1 MYLIPI
7 VIYCLA
13 AALFIFGLTFH
24 DELLKEK
31 HDKNKKGA
39 PPPLI
44 IIDGGKHHFAKPHS
58 R

>member
-1 MYLIPI
+1 MYIIPI

-24 DELLKEK
+24 DELIKEK
-31 HDKNKKGA
+31 HDKGKKGA
-39 PPPLI
+39 PPLI
-44 IIDGGKHHFAKPHS
+44 IIDGGKHNFAKPHS